1 MNPVAIRLLNQQLIV
16 PQFKTPTEVVSHMGA
31 MQAQE
36 YRMMRWAVEMRTKKP
51 SHKAFKEAYDSGRII
66 RLHLMRGT
74 WQLVSAE
81 DYWWMIDLCAPK
93 AIAATTGW
101 MHSNKISI
109 PDEELYRVRDILI
122 KTAADL
128 GSATK
133 EDLVKALAEHN
144 MQMDDHRLSYHIR
157 MAELSGTLCSGDLL
171 PTKAT
176 YALSIEKIGPRPA
189 QIDRD
194 EALMRFT
201 RKYFQSRQPATLEDF
216 VWWSGLNINDCR
228 KGIALLG
235 DTIHIEKWKGR
246 DFYLTDNCR
255 TRGFRKGKLLLI
267 PPYDEYLI
275 GYKSRDIVLPP
286 EHRHRAHNNS
296 GIFQP
301 IIARDGIICGNWSP
315 FKDESQVDFF
325 ENEHDSKKVQEAW
338 QLYMKYKRYK

>member
-1 MNPVAIRLLNQQLIV
+1 MNPVAIRLLNQQLAA
-16 PQFKTPTEVVSHMGA
+16 PQFSNPEEVVSHMGA

-36 YRMMRWAVEMRTKKP
+36 YRMMRWAVEMRTRKP
-51 SHKAFKEAYDSGRII
+51 SAQAFKEAFDSGRIL

-81 DYWWMIDLCAPK
+81 DYWPFLDLCSPK
-93 AIAATTGW
+93 AFNVIKGW

-109 PDEELYRVRDILI
+109 PDEEVSAIRDILAQ
-122 KTAADL
+122 TAADK
-128 GSATK
+128 GSVTK
-133 EDLVKALAEHN
+133 EDLVQALAEKDIR
-144 MQMDDHRLSYHIR
+144 MDDHRLSYHIR
-157 MAELSGTLCSGDLL
+157 MAEMTGTLCSGDLL

-176 YALSIEKIGPRPA
+176 YTLTANKVKSSVKM
-189 QIDRD
+189 DRD

-201 RKYFQSRQPATLEDF
+201 RKYFQSHQPATLEDF
-216 VWWSGLNINDCR
+216 VWWSGLNISDCR

-235 DTIHIEKWKGR
+235 DFIHMERYRGR
-246 DFYLTDNCR
+246 DFYLTDDCR
-255 TRGFRKGKLLLI
+255 TRGFRKGKYLLI

-315 FKDESQVDFF
+315 FKPTCQATFF
-325 ENEHDSKKVQEAW
+325 DGFSASPAVQAVW
-338 QLYMKYKRYK
+338 QAYQRYLFP